1 MGIFTY
7 IGNVVTRRFAHWKDA
22 NNQTIAELWERASRF
37 PEPIKIPFQDFIV
50 SCTSLMDALLGPHKG
65 RQRLIKK
72 DSLRITRQQFARM
85 HAVMLESLA
94 GMFLQ
99 LNPSFSESFKGALA
113 ILTGQNPDQ
122 SRIIQLTEAMDEPD
136 VMAIGCAA
144 WEEIIMIAESVQ
156 GTTALDAY
164 PFVKL
169 LGTLGVESFK
179 QIRAKL
185 AAASR

>member
-7 IGNVVTRRFAHWKDA
+7 IGNVVTRRFVHWNDA
-22 NNQTIAELWERASRF
+22 NNQTIAELWERSNRF
-37 PEPIKIPFQDFIV
+37 PEPIKILFQDFIV
-50 SCTSLMDALLGPHKG
+50 SCTSLMEVLLGPDKG

-72 DSLRITRQQFARM
+72 DPLRITRQQFARL
-85 HAVMLESLA
+85 HAIVLESLA

-99 LNPSFSESFKGALA
+99 LNPSFSESFKRALA
-113 ILTGQNPDQ
+113 ILTGGNPDQ

-144 WEEIIMIAESVQ
+144 WEEIIMAAESSQ

-164 PFVKL
+164 PFATL
-169 LGTLGVESFK
+169 LGSIGVQSFK
-179 QIRAKL
+179 EIKGKL
-185 AAASR
+185 AAVTP